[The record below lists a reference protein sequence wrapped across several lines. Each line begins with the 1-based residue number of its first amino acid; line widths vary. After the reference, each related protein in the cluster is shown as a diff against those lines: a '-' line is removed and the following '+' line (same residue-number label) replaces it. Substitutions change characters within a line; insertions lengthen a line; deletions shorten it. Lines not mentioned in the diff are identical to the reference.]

1 MRVVFFHVIL
11 RCRAPRAHGRFLEK
25 GMRTTTEDLKL
36 ANLQKL
42 VKDVEQ
48 LLSGV
53 AIQEPPKPAPRDGG
67 YKIRVDANRMTA
79 WLELYPAVSEGI
91 PVDLSEVL
99 LALERE
105 GLPVDPVLVERLVER
120 CNNGETIVE
129 GVAVVL
135 RGTPPAHPSPASIR
149 FLCAMER
156 TRSFETDTDQT
167 VDWKNMWSIP
177 IVAQGNPV
185 AIVTLPVPGTDGVDV
200 FGAPVPAA
208 PAKDLGIVYG
218 PNVEATPEEGA
229 ERVVSRID
237 GQPVFDGRHLDV
249 VAVLNVKGDVGM
261 HTGDIDFPG
270 AVVIERSV
278 QQGFRVKAGG
288 DVQVGGGVF
297 NARIFCGGVCRV
309 KGGVIG
315 DQSVIRADKGATV
328 GFVEYGSIVSTGR
341 IDVLGYALFSTLKS
355 RDTVFVLGK
364 NQRGVIGGLVMARNL
379 VELFSAGSILEPVT
393 QIQAGSDPF
402 IEEWLKD
409 IAVKRTET
417 EGLKQRV
424 ELALASLKTRTHGF
438 QPDIM
443 TAEDRKTV
451 LALAEHHKKLAQ
463 TLSELQAAGDELHKR
478 TSKAEGGAS
487 ARIRVRDKIFP
498 NVTLNISGQSLVIL
512 KPERFV
518 SFAVDREG
526 HILREAFR

>member
-1 MRVVFFHVIL
+1 MRVVFFHVIP
-11 RCRAPRAHGRFLEK
+11 RYRATWSRGRVLEK

-53 AIQEPPKPAPRDGG
+53 TIQEPPKPAPRDGS

-105 GLPVDPVLVERLVER
+105 RLPADPERVGRLVER
-120 CNNGETIVE
+120 CNSGETIVE
-129 GVAVVL
+129 DDAVVL
-135 RGTPPAHPSPASIR
+135 RGTPPAHPAPASIR

-156 TRSFETDTDQT
+156 TRSYEADTDQT
-167 VDWKNMWSIP
+167 VDWKNMWNTP
-177 IVAQGNPV
+177 IVSQGDPIAV
-185 AIVTLPVPGTDGVDV
+185 VTLPVPGTDGVDV
-200 FGAPVPAA
+200 FGAPVPAV

-218 PNVEATPEEGA
+218 PNVGVTPEGGTELA
-229 ERVVSRID
+229 VSRID

-278 QQGFRVKAGG
+278 QQGFRVKATG

-364 NQRGVIGGLVMARNL
+364 NQRGVVGGMVMARNMI
-379 VELFSAGSILEPVT
+379 ELFSAGSILEPVT
-393 QIQAGSDPF
+393 QLQAGSDPF
-402 IEEWLKD
+402 VEEWLKD
-409 IAVKRTET
+409 IAAKRTET

-438 QPDIM
+438 QPDKM
-443 TAEDRKTV
+443 TAEDRRTT
-451 LALAEHHKKLAQ
+451 LALAEQHKKLSK
-463 TLSELQAAGDELHKR
+463 TLAELQSAGEELKR
-478 TSKAEGGAS
+478 RSSKAEGGVL
-487 ARIRVRDKIFP
+487 ARIRVRDKVFP

-518 SFAVDREG
+518 SFAIDREG